1 MTVPPK
7 ESRPK
12 ENEEAL
18 RDGTEMLP
26 ERFDQSI
33 AGENPDVA
41 VTDADI
47 DEALEESFPASDP
60 PASYHIA

>member
-1 MTVPPK
+1 MTNRPK
-7 ESRPK
+7 ES
-12 ENEEAL
+12 EDTL

-26 ERFDQSI
+26 ERFDQ
-33 AGENPDVA
+33 PA
-41 VTDADI
+41 VRDRSQVTDADADI